1 VIDLFYPPAVEPQ
14 PTRIVTME
22 DRESEAARLARE
34 QLERET
40 AEALL
45 ATKRAALKP
54 PQGRKRDRHRQKT
67 PEQIAAVREQRRI
80 WQQMSRQRPEVRAR
94 RNENNRRYRERMK
107 AREQGRE
114 A

>member
-22 DRESEAARLARE
+22 DRESEACRLARE

-40 AEALL
+40 AQAQLAAKRALL
-45 ATKRAALKP
+45 EPKRAGP
-54 PQGRKRDRHRQKT
+54 RDRYRNYT
-67 PEQIAAVREQRRI
+67 PEQRAAVREQRRL

-107 AREQGRE
+107 AREQGRQ